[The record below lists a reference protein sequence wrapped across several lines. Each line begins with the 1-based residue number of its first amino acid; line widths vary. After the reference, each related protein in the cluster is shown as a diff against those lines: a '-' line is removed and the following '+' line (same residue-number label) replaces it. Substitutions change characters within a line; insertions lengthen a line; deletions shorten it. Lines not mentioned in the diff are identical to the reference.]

1 MTSPYFSGPFA
12 TMCELF
18 VTQKRATGKVYD
30 TQAKQLRQFDNFCKD
45 YEVSNFTITEE
56 IAVAWYVR
64 RLNEKD
70 SSRRDRLHVTQKF
83 SEFLCKQGHPSYLFP
98 VLPKRSEYHPPYIFS
113 KTEIQKLFDRL
124 DELEPTNF
132 STGYFVY
139 PLLFR
144 TLYGCGLR
152 VSEALSLRKKDI
164 DLEQG
169 ILHIWHGKND
179 KERLVPISPSLQK
192 CFYDYWDL
200 AHSET
205 ADDIAFFYTKTR
217 SEYARCSISR
227 NFKNYLWD
235 IGITYRGKDFGPRV
249 HDLRHTFVCHNIQ
262 TWAENGIPIN
272 SKLKIL
278 SKYLGHKSTMATQ
291 WYLRLTAE
299 TYPHIRE
306 ICERE
311 LSGLY
316 HGIPNFKSEVVD
328 YE

>member
-1 MTSPYFSGPFA
+1 MSAPYFNGPFA
-12 TMCELF
+12 PMCEAF
-18 VTQKRATGKVYD
+18 VAQKRAIGKVYD
-30 TQAKQLRQFDNFCKD
+30 TQAKRLRQFDNLCKD
-45 YEVSNFTITEE
+45 YDIKNYEITED
-56 IAVAWYVR
+56 VALTWYAR

-70 SSRRDRLHVTQKF
+70 SSRRDRVQVIQHF
-83 SEFLCKQGHPSYLFP
+83 SEFLCNQGYPSYLFS
-98 VLPKRSEYHPPYIFS
+98 VLPKRSEPHPPYIFT
-113 KTEIQKLFDRL
+113 KAEIQKLFDRL
-124 DELEPTNF
+124 DTLESTNF
-132 STGYFVY
+132 STGHLVY

-152 VSEALSLRKKDI
+152 ISEALSLHKEDI

-169 ILHIWHGKND
+169 VLHIWHGKND
-179 KERLVPISPSLQK
+179 KERLVPISSSLQER
-192 CFYDYWDL
+192 YNDYWHA

-205 ADDIAFFYTKTR
+205 SDETPFFYTKTR
-217 SEYARCSISR
+217 SEYARSGISR

-235 IGITYRGKDFGPRV
+235 IGITYRGKDLGPRV

-262 TWAENGIPIN
+262 AWAENGIPIS
-272 SKLKIL
+272 SKLPIL

-306 ICERE
+306 ICEQE

-316 HGIPNFKSEVVD
+316 HGIPNFKSEVAH

>member
-12 TMCELF
+12 AMCELF
-18 VTQKRATGKVYD
+18 VAQKRATGKVYE
-30 TQAKQLRQFDNFCKD
+30 TQAKRLRQFDNLCKNYD
-45 YEVSNFTITEE
+45 IKNYEITED
-56 IAVAWYVR
+56 IALAWYAR

-70 SSRRDRLHVTQKF
+70 SSRRDRLQVVQQF
-83 SEFLCKQGHPSYLFP
+83 SEFLCKQGYLSYLFS
-98 VLPKRSEYHPPYIFS
+98 VLPKRSEYHQPYIFN
-113 KTEIQKLFDRL
+113 KGEIQKLFDRL
-124 DELEPTNF
+124 DALESTNF
-132 STGYFVY
+132 STGHIVY

-152 VSEALSLRKKDI
+152 ISEALSLRKKDV

-169 ILHIWHGKND
+169 VLHIWHGKND
-179 KERLVPISPSLQK
+179 KERLVPISPSLQEK
-192 CFYDYWDL
+192 FCDYSQV
-200 AHSET
+200 AHSQT
-205 ADDIAFFYTKTR
+205 AEDIPFFYTKAR
-217 SEYARCSISR
+217 SEYARSGISR

-262 TWAENGIPIN
+262 AWAENDIPIN

-311 LSGLY
+311 LGGLY
-316 HGIPNFKSEVVD
+316 HGIPNFKPEVESHD
-328 YE
+328 

>member
-1 MTSPYFSGPFA
+1 MTSPYFTGPFA
-12 TMCELF
+12 PMCEMF
-18 VTQKRATGKVYD
+18 VAQKRATGKIYD
-30 TQAKQLRQFDNFCKD
+30 TQAKRLRQFDNLCKD
-45 YEVSNFTITEE
+45 YDVQNYEITKD
-56 IAVAWYVR
+56 IAQAWYVR

-70 SSRRDRLHVTQKF
+70 SSRRDRVQVIQHF
-83 SEFLCKQGHPSYLFP
+83 SEFLCKQGYSSYLFP
-98 VLPKRSEYHPPYIFS
+98 VLPKRSEHHSPYIFNKS
-113 KTEIQKLFDRL
+113 EIKKLFDRL
-124 DELEPTNF
+124 DTLESTNF
-132 STGYFVY
+132 TTGYFVY

-152 VSEALSLRKKDI
+152 ISEALSLRKKDVDI
-164 DLEQG
+164 EQG
-169 ILHIWHGKND
+169 VLHIWHGKND
-179 KERLVPISPSLQK
+179 KERLVPISSSLK
-192 CFYDYWDL
+192 ECFRDYWDK

-205 ADDIAFFYTKTR
+205 SDDTPFFYTKTH
-217 SEYARCSISR
+217 SEYARSGISQ

-235 IGITYRGKDFGPRV
+235 IGITYRGKDLGPRV

-262 TWAENGIPIN
+262 ALAEQGIPIN
-272 SKLKIL
+272 SKLPIL

-316 HGIPNFKSEVVD
+316 HGIPNFKLEVDD

>member
-1 MTSPYFSGPFA
+1 MTHPYFSGPFA
-12 TMCELF
+12 PMCELF
-18 VTQKRATGKVYD
+18 VAQKRATGKVYD

-45 YEVSNFTITEE
+45 YNVTDFAITED
-56 IAVAWYVR
+56 IAHAWYAR

-70 SSRRDRLHVTQKF
+70 SSRRDRLQVTQQF
-83 SEFLCKQGHPSYLFP
+83 SEFLCKQGYPSYLFP
-98 VLPKRSEYHPPYIFS
+98 VLPKRSEYHPPYIFN
-113 KTEIQKLFDRL
+113 KNEIQKLFELL
-124 DELEPTNF
+124 DALEPTNF
-132 STGYFVY
+132 TTGHLVY

-152 VSEALSLRKKDI
+152 ISEALSLCKKDV

-169 ILHIWHGKND
+169 VLHIWHGKND
-179 KERLVPISPSLQK
+179 KERLVPISSSLK
-192 CFYDYWDL
+192 EYFCDYWDK

-205 ADDIAFFYTKTR
+205 SDDTPFFYTKTR
-217 SEYARCSISR
+217 AEYTRSGISR
-227 NFKNYLWD
+227 NFKNFLWD
-235 IGITYRGKDFGPRV
+235 IGITYRGKDLGPRV
-249 HDLRHTFVCHNIQ
+249 HDLRHTFACHNMGA
-262 TWAENGIPIN
+262 WAEKGIPIN
-272 SKLKIL
+272 SKLPIL
-278 SKYLGHKSTMATQ
+278 SKYLGHKSIMATQ

-316 HGIPNFKSEVVD
+316 HGIPNFKSEVFD

>member
-1 MTSPYFSGPFA
+1 MSSSYFSGPFA
-12 TMCELF
+12 SMCELF
-18 VTQKRATGKVYD
+18 VAQKRAVGKIYD
-30 TQAKQLRQFDNFCKD
+30 TQAKVLRQFDNLCKD
-45 YEVSNFTITEE
+45 YDIRNYQITEN
-56 IAVAWYVR
+56 IALVWYAR
-64 RLNEKD
+64 RPNEKD
-70 SSRRDRLHVTQKF
+70 SSRRDRVQVVQQF
-83 SEFLCKQGHPSYLFP
+83 SGFLSKQGYPSYLFP

-113 KTEIQKLFDRL
+113 KVEIRKLFERL
-124 DELEPTNF
+124 DALEPTNY
-132 STGYFVY
+132 STGHLVY

-152 VSEALSLRKKDI
+152 ISEALSLRKKDV
-164 DLEQG
+164 DLVQG
-169 ILHIWHGKND
+169 VLHILHGKND
-179 KERLVPISPSLQK
+179 KERLVPISPSLQQK
-192 CFYDYWDL
+192 FCDYSKV
-200 AHSET
+200 AHAQTPE
-205 ADDIAFFYTKTR
+205 DIPFFYTKAR
-217 SEYARCSISR
+217 SEYARSSISL

-249 HDLRHTFVCHNIQ
+249 HDLRHTFACHNIQ

-311 LSGLY
+311 LGDLY
-316 HGIPNFKSEVVD
+316 HGIPNFKPEVVD